1 MEEVAESSDVQTLMQ
16 GYKDHEESGKCDP
29 TKRKTRAAVT
39 CPEETDIDT
48 LPDKELKRTVF
59 KNEKASHR
67 LAENIQNLY
76 I

>member
-1 MEEVAESSDVQTLMQ
+1 MQTLMQ
-16 GYKDHEESGKCDP
+16 GYKDHEESGICDT

-67 LAENIQNLY
+67 LQRIFKICISDMTHVQNLS
-76 I
+76 